1 MNSATLHL
9 EAADVATGAN
19 VLRCD
24 HPDGRISIRIS
35 GLSHGVWITGT
46 PDELRAAGD
55 GLALALDVPDCDVNQ

>member
-1 MNSATLHL
+1 MNSAILHL
-9 EAADVATGAN
+9 EANGVATGAN

-24 HPDGRISIRIS
+24 HPDGRVSIRVS
-35 GLSHGVWITGT
+35 GFGHEVWIMGT